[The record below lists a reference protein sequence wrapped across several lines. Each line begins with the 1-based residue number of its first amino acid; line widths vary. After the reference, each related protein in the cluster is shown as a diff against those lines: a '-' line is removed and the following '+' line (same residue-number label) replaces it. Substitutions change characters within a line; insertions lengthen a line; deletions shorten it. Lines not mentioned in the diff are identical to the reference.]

1 MKLYDYLESAVGEIK
16 SSSWSDVK
24 KDREEALEMIRQTG
38 RDMLQQIKGMFN
50 KNASQKENEVEDE
63 DEDKAAAEKKQKLES
78 IRRKVNQKLSEY
90 ALRFNSPTKMA
101 AITAIQNK
109 IKTDEGLLD
118 YLEKRNKINSSVQ
131 KIKEQKNLNT
141 FKKQLNSN

>member
-16 SSSWSDVK
+16 SSSWADVK

-50 KNASQKENEVEDE
+50 KNTPSKENEEE
-63 DEDKAAAEKKQKLES
+63 EDKDETAAEKKQKLES
-78 IRRKVNQKLSEY
+78 IRKKVNQKLSEY
-90 ALRFNSPTKMA
+90 ATRFNAPTKMA
-101 AITAIQNK
+101 AITAIQKK